1 MAKTRRRSRIKI
13 KGVLRLLV
21 LVIAIG
27 FGIYLII
34 DGNFSKEDPTYVL
47 EYDEIDIRQSFKAIV
62 VRKEHVL
69 KSSSSGTL
77 VQIADDGEKV
87 KRGQRIMDITKS
99 AEEEVEGLVASVV
112 NETEITRY
120 NLEQIDGEITEL
132 KKEIAD
138 LIHKKDYDAVGSL
151 SLELEAKIERRRMME
166 DGALEETY
174 NETEVGGGELAVG
187 ESQPIETPLAG
198 ILTYY
203 VDGYE
208 QELTYAEVMQI
219 DLEEILNLDIEARTS
234 VQSAV
239 QSGDVLC
246 KIIDDS
252 YYYLIILV
260 ERGEQNLYDISED
273 LILEVGNQKVSGYI
287 AEMIPTTSKVAI
299 AIKVESYIEDFYKER
314 FLDVSITQDTHNG
327 LIVKSSSIVTIDGQA
342 GVLVVDRYKNIS
354 FKPVKIIV
362 RQGDTVVVKE
372 DAFYEFVDGKNTRI
386 DTVGLSD
393 KVLVNGANYQPGD
406 VID

>member
-1 MAKTRRRSRIKI
+1 MAKTRRRRRIKI

-87 KRGQRIMDITKS
+87 KRSQRIMDITKS

-120 NLEQIDGEITEL
+120 NLDQIDGEITEL

-198 ILTYY
+198 ILTYHI
-203 VDGYE
+203 DGYE

-219 DLEEILNLDIEARTS
+219 DLEEILNLDIQARPAA
-234 VQSAV
+234 QSSV
-239 QSGDVLC
+239 QSGDILC

-299 AIKVESYIEDFYKER
+299 AIKVESYIEDFYKKR
-314 FLDVSITQDTHNG
+314 FLDVAITQDTHNG
-327 LIVKSSSIVTIDGQA
+327 LIVKSSSIVTIDGQV

-354 FKPVKIIV
+354 FKPVKVIV

>member
-1 MAKTRRRSRIKI
+1 MAKTRRRKRIKI

-21 LVIAIG
+21 LVIAVG

-34 DGNFSKEDPTYVL
+34 KGNFSSEDPTYVL
-47 EYDEIDIRQSFKAIV
+47 EYDEIDIRQNYQAIV

-69 KSSSSGTL
+69 KSSSSGTV

-87 KRGQRIMDITKS
+87 KRNQRIMDITKS
-99 AEEEVEGLVASVV
+99 DDEEVNLFAASVV
-112 NETEITRY
+112 TETEITKY

-138 LIHKKDYDAVGSL
+138 LIQSKKYDTVNSL
-151 SLELEAKIERRRMME
+151 SLELESKIERRRMME
-166 DGALEETY
+166 EGFSEETY
-174 NETEVGGGELAVG
+174 NETEVGTGELEVG

-203 VDGYE
+203 LDGYE
-208 QELTYAEVMQI
+208 QQLTYAEVMQI
-219 DLEEILNLDIEARTS
+219 DLEEVLELDVTPSISAQGV
-234 VQSAV
+234 VQP
-239 QSGDVLC
+239 GDALC

-260 ERGEQNLYDISED
+260 EPGEQNLYDISED
-273 LILEVGNQKVSGYI
+273 LILEVGNQRVSGYI
-287 AEMIPTTSKVAI
+287 AEMIPTSSKVAI
-299 AIKVESYIEDFYKER
+299 AIKVESYIEDFYKNR
-314 FLDVSITQDTHNG
+314 FLDVSITQETHNG
-327 LIVKSSSIVTIDGQA
+327 LVVKSSSIVTIDGQV

-354 FKPVKIIV
+354 FKPVKVIV
-362 RQGDTVVVKE
+362 RQNDTVVVKE
-372 DAFYEFVDGKNTRI
+372 DAFYEFVEGKNTRI
-386 DTVGLSD
+386 DTVGVSD
-393 KVLVNGANYQPGD
+393 KVLVNAENYKPGD